1 VLESYNIKNNLNRL
15 LINTNDADD
24 RINGG
29 QYQYFICICVPK
41 LLAVL
46 PTLRKNLDNLSY
58 LLLV

>member
-29 QYQYFICICVPK
+29 QYRDKIYIFIPK

-46 PTLRKNLDNLSY
+46 PLRRKNI
-58 LLLV
+58 